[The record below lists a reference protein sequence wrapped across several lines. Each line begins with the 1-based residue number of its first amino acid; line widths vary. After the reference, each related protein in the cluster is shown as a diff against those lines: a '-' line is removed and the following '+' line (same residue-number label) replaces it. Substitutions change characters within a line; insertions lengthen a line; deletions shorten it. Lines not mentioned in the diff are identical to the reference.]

1 MTSSEWADAFR
12 RGDPDAIGMVLL
24 SALRQADREQRAV
37 MGTHAV
43 DIGELRSD
51 TDRPNFVRK
60 LLTRTGEI
68 LRELGVTVPGDSL
81 ERPADVGQLIEQYSQ
96 EAESSIARVADHMD
110 AGNTVGA
117 ATANGQAET
126 LERVVDDLRK
136 LTR

>member
-1 MTSSEWADAFR
+1 VTSSEWADAFR

-24 SALRQADREQRAV
+24 SALRQADREQRATL
-37 MGTHAV
+37 GTHAV

-60 LLTRTGEI
+60 LMTRTGEI

-81 ERPADVGQLIEQYSQ
+81 EQPGVGQLIEHYSQ
-96 EAESSIARVADHMD
+96 EAESSITRVADHMA

-117 ATANGQAET
+117 AQANGQAET